1 MAITILNPARF
12 NDDGGVGGRQYI
24 RAAFFDEGY
33 GVSESFK
40 AYAQGAGI
48 VPATSGFNI
57 IGAGTVPDPLRMSQF
72 NGFVVPSLSETQ
84 TVTVGVN
91 IVDIEEPF
99 LYLEFYGYAQGGIE
113 FGSISDGTFELIS
126 NATILQLFWLS
137 NDTLTFTLAGNRA
150 NSGWSTVVIN
160 SITFNRSAATYSYDS
175 GTNTTSWYWE
185 MIGSNPFGTT
195 EGITRAAVFT
205 P

>member
-1 MAITILNPARF
+1 MALQFTSAKLVKYWTGSAWAESQDFGNIKMWN
-12 NDDGGVGGRQYI
+12 GSEWQHVGI
-24 RAAFFDEGY
+24 RP
-33 GVSESFK
+33 
-40 AYAQGAGI
+40 YADI
-48 VPATSGFNI
+48 V
-57 IGAGTVPDPLRMSQF
+57 
-72 NGFVVPSLSETQ
+72 SETQ
-84 TVTVGVN
+84 TVTVGANV
-91 IVDIEEPF
+91 IDIEEPF
-99 LYLEFYGYAQGGIE
+99 LYLEFYGYASGE

-126 NATILQLFWLS
+126 NATINHLYWLS

-150 NSGWSTVVIN
+150 KSGWSTVLIN